1 MRADLLLVEQGFATS
16 RNRAQELIAT
26 GRVFVVTRGQRQVVK
41 KPSLQIEDGQIEV
54 APDPEALHYVSR
66 GGLKMRGA
74 LDRLGLSV
82 DGARVLDIGI
92 STGGFTDCLLQAGA
106 RSVVGVDVGHG
117 QLAPQL
123 ENDARL
129 QLIEGVNARDLTQAD
144 LLTKNGGQKFDLIV
158 ADVSFI
164 SLTLVLPAMISYLKE
179 SASILALV
187 KPQFEVGRE
196 GLGKNGIVKDSS
208 LYPLVEK
215 KIRDSAQSAGLLV
228 EDYFE
233 SAIKGYDGNREF
245 FLYARSPE
253 LSLDLSL
260 GLFGHAARRGPT
272 PPDEL

>member
-26 GRVFVVTRGQRQVVK
+26 GRVFVVIKGQRLVVK
-41 KPSLQIEDGQIEV
+41 KPSLKIEEGSIEV

-74 LDRLGLSV
+74 LDRLGLTV

-117 QLAPQL
+117 QLSRQL
-123 ENDARL
+123 EQDTRL
-129 QLIEGVNARDLTQAD
+129 QVIEGVNARDLSQAD
-144 LLTKNGGQKFDLIV
+144 LIAKNGGHKFDLIV

-208 LYPLVEK
+208 LYPIVEA
-215 KIRDSAQSAGLLV
+215 KIRAAAQAAGLLV

-245 FLYARSPE
+245 FLFAHSPE
-253 LSLDLSL
+253 LSLDL
-260 GLFGHAARRGPT
+260 FGSASSGSVSTSPNST
-272 PPDEL
+272 DEL